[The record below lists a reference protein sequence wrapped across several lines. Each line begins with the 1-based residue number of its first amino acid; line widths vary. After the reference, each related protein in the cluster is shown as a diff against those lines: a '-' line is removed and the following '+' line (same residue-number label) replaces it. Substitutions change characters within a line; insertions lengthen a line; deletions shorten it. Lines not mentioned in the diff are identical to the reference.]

1 MHFYL
6 DFLLMERMNSP
17 ITCYSPR
24 YKSGTAMAYYIFRG
38 YTVCGANI
46 LPK

>member
-6 DFLLMERMNSP
+6 DFLLMERMNGP

-24 YKSGTAMAYYIFRG
+24 YKSGTAMACF
-38 YTVCGANI
+38 N
-46 LPK
+46 PD